1 MAKITLNGAEHELS
15 SSTNVAALLQAQGY
29 AERRVAI
36 EINNE
41 IVPQSL
47 HAQRWIHD
55 GDKIEIVQAI
65 GGG

>member
-15 SSTNVAALLQAQGY
+15 SSTNVAALLQAHGY

-41 IVPQSL
+41 IVPKSL
-47 HAQRWIHD
+47 HSQRWIHD